1 MLDGLRAVAALAVLM
16 THVGY
21 QTGEV
26 VRSAGG
32 AVLAR
37 FDAGVAVFFVL
48 SGFLL
53 YRPHAAASRAGAAAP
68 GVRRY
73 AVRRAARI
81 LPAYWVALV
90 FVALAEPTATAGRVL
105 THAWL
110 GQTYHGSLFATFTQ
124 TWSLCAE
131 VAFYALLPAIAWA
144 VRRCGP
150 AREGW
155 ALAALALLG
164 YAYVAVVRAA
174 GLPDRALLWLP
185 GHLDWFAVGMGL
197 AVVWVRVALPPE
209 EVVPAGGPS
218 RGPLVAGL
226 AWLARWPGSCWAA
239 AGVLLWLV
247 ATPVAGPLTLE
258 PIPGLAALVKEAAYA
273 VIGGL
278 LLLPA
283 ALGSPGPGGL
293 AGLLAHPVSRWFGR
307 ISYGVFLW
315 HLLVLH
321 WVYVLTGW
329 QPFTGHLL
337 TVLVL
342 TVLGS
347 VAVAALSWALVER
360 PVLALAH
367 RRTAAGRGAPPPRPA
382 PAR

>member
-1 MLDGLRAVAALAVLM
+1 
-16 THVGY
+16 
-21 QTGEV
+21 
-26 VRSAGG
+26 
-32 AVLAR
+32 
-37 FDAGVAVFFVL
+37 
-48 SGFLL
+48 
-53 YRPHAAASRAGAAAP
+53 
-68 GVRRY
+68 
-73 AVRRAARI
+73 VRRAARI
-81 LPAYWVALV
+81 LPAYWVALL
-90 FVALAEPTATAGRVL
+90 FVALAEPTATAARVL

-110 GQTYHGSLFATFTQ
+110 GQTYTGSLFATFTQ

-144 VRRCGP
+144 VRRCGA
-150 AREGW
+150 ARQEW
-155 ALAALALLG
+155 ALAGLALLG
-164 YAYVAVVRAA
+164 YGYVIVVRAA
-174 GLPDRALLWLP
+174 GLPDRSLLWLP

-197 AVVWVRVALPPE
+197 AVVWARVALPSAAL
-209 EVVPAGGPS
+209 VPAGTAE
-218 RGPLVAGL
+218 RGGAVVRALVG
-226 AWLARWPGSCWAA
+226 LARWPGSCWAV

-258 PIPGLAALVKEAAYA
+258 PIPGVASLLKEIAYALV
-273 VIGGL
+273 GGL

-283 ALGSPGPGGL
+283 ALGDPAGGGL
-293 AGLLAHPVSRWFGR
+293 AGALAHPVSRWFGR

-347 VAVAALSWALVER
+347 VAVAALSWVLVER

-367 RRTAAGRGAPPPRPA
+367 RRRVPAADPGAATPRPA